1 MRLLFYDWE
10 LAVPPEYCAYNT
22 GCNSTA
28 VCVVSVSVSGGA
40 LCVLALKQAGKDRQ
54 YRANAGVLRRARTTC
69 STQPAP
75 RPRPDDRSPA
85 AGEAR
90 SRR

>member
-22 GCNSTA
+22 GCNNTA

-54 YRANAGVLRRARTTC
+54 YRANVPRQCWRA
-69 STQPAP
+69 AP
-75 RPRPDDRSPA
+75 RANHLQHA
-85 AGEAR
+85 ACSA
-90 SRR
+90 SSS